1 VITKGLETENQLLIM
16 KIELNKVYRLLS
28 PRLVFLITTANSMGG
43 VNAAPVDFTAPVTMS
58 PPVVMVSIKPD
69 TKTYQNIV
77 HSREFVMNVL
87 SKGFIDRVLR
97 CAKRYQNGV
106 NKLEQVGLHSFSSQL
121 IDAPR
126 VKEAKVWIECRMIEE
141 KKFSDR
147 VAIFAEAL
155 IAEVKDDV
163 LTESEV
169 DTTKLNPIVHLAQDR
184 FLTDF
189 KVSKH
194 KRYD

>member
-1 VITKGLETENQLLIM
+1 MRLELS
-16 KIELNKVYRLLS
+16 KVYRLLF
-28 PRLVFLITTANSMGG
+28 PRLVFLITTTNSAGG
-43 VNAAPVDFTAPVTMS
+43 TNAAPVDFATPVAMS
-58 PPVVMVSIKPD
+58 PPVLMVAIKPN

-87 SKGFIDRVLR
+87 SRGFIDRVLK
-97 CAKRYQNGV
+97 CARVYQNGV
-106 NKLEQVGLHSFSSQL
+106 NKLEQVGLHWFSSQL

-126 VKEAKVWIECRMIEE
+126 VKEAKIWIECRMIEE

-147 VAIFAEAL
+147 VAIFAEPL
-155 IAEVKDDV
+155 TAEVKDDI
-163 LTESEV
+163 LTEGEV
-169 DTTKLNPIVHLAQDR
+169 DIAKLNPIIHLTQDK

-194 KRYD
+194 NRSD